1 MHYVYQNYQLTNSRL
16 HMTRRL
22 GAVSLTIG
30 RISRAHAA
38 SGAAW
43 RRFSAWGGKIVAAL
57 RDPEPQSP
65 EDYERELRE
74 RVFHPPQA

>member
-1 MHYVYQNYQLTNSRL
+1 MTRTSEAASLTVGRFSRL
-16 HMTRRL
+16 
-22 GAVSLTIG
+22 
-30 RISRAHAA
+30 RAAF
-38 SGAAW
+38 GAAW
-43 RRFSAWGGKIVAAL
+43 RRFGAWSLKIIAAL

>member
-1 MHYVYQNYQLTNSRL
+1 
-16 HMTRRL
+16 MTRSFD
-22 GAVSLTIG
+22 AVSPTIR
-30 RISRAHAA
+30 RISRVRAA

-43 RRFSAWGGKIVAAL
+43 RRIGAWSRKIVAAL
-57 RDPEPQSP
+57 RDPQPQSP

>member
-1 MHYVYQNYQLTNSRL
+1 MARSLRS
-16 HMTRRL
+16 
-22 GAVSLTIG
+22 VSPTIG
-30 RISRAHAA
+30 RFSRLR
-38 SGAAW
+38 AAW
-43 RRFSAWGGKIVAAL
+43 RRFGAWGGKIVAAL

>member
-1 MHYVYQNYQLTNSRL
+1 
-16 HMTRRL
+16 MTRAF
-22 GAVSLTIG
+22 GAVSPTIG
-30 RISRAHAA
+30 KRLRAYAA
-38 SGAAW
+38 SRVALQ
-43 RRFSAWGGKIVAAL
+43 RLGGWSGRILAAL

>member
-1 MHYVYQNYQLTNSRL
+1 MQYVYQNYQLAKSRL
-16 HMTRRL
+16 HMTRSF
-22 GAVSLTIG
+22 GAVSLAIG
-30 RISRAHAA
+30 RISRARAA

-43 RRFSAWGGKIVAAL
+43 RRFGAWGGKIVAAL
-57 RDPEPQSP
+57 KDPEPQSP

>member
-1 MHYVYQNYQLTNSRL
+1 
-16 HMTRRL
+16 MTRSF

-30 RISRAHAA
+30 RISRARA
-38 SGAAW
+38 AAW
-43 RRFSAWGGKIVAAL
+43 RRFGAWGGKFIAAL
-57 RDPEPQSP
+57 KDPEPQSP

>member
-1 MHYVYQNYQLTNSRL
+1 
-16 HMTRRL
+16 MTRSF
-22 GAVSLTIG
+22 GAGSLTIK
-30 RISRAHAA
+30 RFSRARAA
-38 SGAAW
+38 TGAAW
-43 RRFSAWGGKIVAAL
+43 RRFGAWGGKIVAAL

>member
-1 MHYVYQNYQLTNSRL
+1 
-16 HMTRRL
+16 MTRSL
-22 GAVSLTIG
+22 DVVSLTIG
-30 RISRAHAA
+30 PISRARAA
-38 SGAAW
+38 FAAAW
-43 RRFSAWGGKIVAAL
+43 RRFGAWGGKIVAAL

>member
-1 MHYVYQNYQLTNSRL
+1 
-16 HMTRRL
+16 MTR
-22 GAVSLTIG
+22 AFDVVSDAIG
-30 RISRAHAA
+30 RIFDACFA

-43 RRFSAWGGKIVAAL
+43 GRLRLWGGRFVVAL

>member
-1 MHYVYQNYQLTNSRL
+1 MARSFSSVSPTIGRFSRL
-16 HMTRRL
+16 RAASAAAWRRL
-22 GAVSLTIG
+22 GAWSG
-30 RISRAHAA
+30 R
-38 SGAAW
+38 
-43 RRFSAWGGKIVAAL
+43 IVAAL

>member
-1 MHYVYQNYQLTNSRL
+1 
-16 HMTRRL
+16 MTRSV
-22 GAVSLTIG
+22 GAVLLTFAKIF
-30 RISRAHAA
+30 RVRAA

-43 RRFSAWGGKIVAAL
+43 RRLGAWSRKFVVAL

>member
-1 MHYVYQNYQLTNSRL
+1 
-16 HMTRRL
+16 MTRGF
-22 GAVSLTIG
+22 GAVSPTIG
-30 RISRAHAA
+30 KLLRACAA
-38 SGAAW
+38 SGVALQRFAAW
-43 RRFSAWGGKIVAAL
+43 SGKIVAAL

>member
-1 MHYVYQNYQLTNSRL
+1 
-16 HMTRRL
+16 MTR
-22 GAVSLTIG
+22 GFHVVSHAIG
-30 RISRAHAA
+30 RISRARAA

-43 RRFSAWGGKIVAAL
+43 RRFGAWGGRIVVAL
-57 RDPEPQSP
+57 RDPELQSP

>member
-1 MHYVYQNYQLTNSRL
+1 
-16 HMTRRL
+16 MTRAF
-22 GAVSLTIG
+22 GAVSPTIG
-30 RISRAHAA
+30 KLLRAYAA
-38 SGAAW
+38 SGVAL
-43 RRFSAWGGKIVAAL
+43 RRLSAWSGKIVAAL

>member
-1 MHYVYQNYQLTNSRL
+1 
-16 HMTRRL
+16 MTR
-22 GAVSLTIG
+22 GFSSASPTIG
-30 RISRAHAA
+30 RLSRLRAA

-43 RRFSAWGGKIVAAL
+43 RRFGAWSGRIAAAL

>member
-1 MHYVYQNYQLTNSRL
+1 
-16 HMTRRL
+16 MTRSVD
-22 GAVSLTIG
+22 AVSLTI
-30 RISRAHAA
+30 RRFSRVRAA

-43 RRFSAWGGKIVAAL
+43 RRFGAWSGKIVAAL